1 MERLTVNTTRKQCWW
16 PMGGINVE
24 NETTKEKYV
33 IIRANTA
40 GCFAGYL
47 VSQKGDVVTLRD
59 SRRLWYWEGA
69 ASLSQLAQSGTTKPS
84 KCKFPEAVAEH
95 QILGVIEILTVTDGA
110 KGTIEAVPVWRS

>member
-47 VSQKGDVVTLRD
+47 VSQKGDVVTAETGAAQAAQALRD
-59 SRRLWYWEGA
+59 
-69 ASLSQLAQSGTTKPS
+69 GT
-84 KCKFPEAVAEH
+84 
-95 QILGVIEILTVTDGA
+95 
-110 KGTIEAVPVWRS
+110 R